1 LAVERGLLTKI
12 TVMIKKIYTINQLT
26 ILIINIFLINSVEGW
41 NNYSEK
47 GEMCVDLL
55 LTIF

>member
-1 LAVERGLLTKI
+1 MAVERGLLTKI

-47 GEMCVDLL
+47 GDMC
-55 LTIF
+55 